1 MDALNLEINP
11 EIKDNVK
18 DILTDSFKVASDQ
31 LGLKYQVH
39 GTPHFGA
46 NQYETH

>member
-1 MDALNLEINP
+1 MDALNLEIIP
-11 EIKDNVK
+11 EVKEPIK
-18 DILTDSFKVASDQ
+18 DILTKGFKIASDK

>member
-18 DILTDSFKVASDQ
+18 DILTKSFKIASDK

-46 NQYETH
+46 NK

>member
-11 EIKDNVK
+11 EIKDSVK
-18 DILTDSFKVASDQ
+18 GILTDSFKVASDQ

>member
-1 MDALNLEINP
+1 MDAINLEIIP
-11 EIKDNVK
+11 EIEEPVK

>member
-1 MDALNLEINP
+1 MDALNLEIIP
-11 EIKDNVK
+11 EVKEPIK
-18 DILTDSFKVASDQ
+18 DILTKGFKTASDQ